1 MERFTH
7 VLNIQNNARR
17 NYMLTIDFLDETN
30 GVKEADIELVEK
42 LLQHAA
48 EIEGIED
55 GSEVS
60 VTFVTNEAIHEI
72 NREYR
77 DKDQPTDVISFAMEE
92 LGEDEIQIIGEG
104 MPRVLGD
111 IIISTDRT
119 REQAEEYGHSFEREL
134 GFLAVHGFLHLLG
147 YDHMT
152 AEDEKLMFG
161 KQDEVLE
168 TYGLGRDTNERP

>member
-1 MERFTH
+1 MI
-7 VLNIQNNARR
+7 LN
-17 NYMLTIDFLDETN
+17 IDFLDETN
-30 GVKEADIELVEK
+30 EVKEEHIALVEK

-48 EIEGIED
+48 KVEGIEE

-60 VTFVTNEAIHEI
+60 ITFVTNEAIHEI

-77 DKDQPTDVISFAMEE
+77 DKDQPTDVISFALEE
-92 LGEDEIQIIGEG
+92 MGEGEVQIIGEG
-104 MPRVLGD
+104 IPRVLGD

-147 YDHMT
+147 YDHMNE
-152 AEDEKLMFG
+152 ADEKEMFG
-161 KQDEVLE
+161 KQDEILASF
-168 TYGLGRDTNERP
+168 GLLRQ

>member
-1 MERFTH
+1 MI
-7 VLNIQNNARR
+7 LN
-17 NYMLTIDFLDETN
+17 IDFLDETN
-30 GVKEADIELVEK
+30 VVKEEHIDLVEK

-48 EIEGIED
+48 KVEQIEE

-77 DKDQPTDVISFAMEE
+77 DKDQPTDVISFALEE
-92 LGEDEIQIIGEG
+92 MGEGEIQIIGEG
-104 MPRVLGD
+104 IPRVLGD

-152 AEDEKLMFG
+152 EEDEKEMFG
-161 KQDEVLE
+161 KQDEILGSF
-168 TYGLGRDTNERP
+168 GLARE